1 MPSRPG
7 GSEGGRPRLAELGG
21 AADSGGLP
29 WPGAGEPPGV
39 GGPALTAA
47 CGGEASRSLRR
58 ALEAVTHWSRRP
70 LGAEAIRAFPF
81 GAVVA
86 YYRQVGKA
94 AAAPELV
101 ALLRGARTRLLC
113 AGPPRAWSS
122 PDAWLLDKWLPLTFA
137 DQAMAYDSYAGHELL
152 EIADWE
158 GADPAAAED
167 VLLAVLLAEL
177 AVVESEALLGA
188 GPDARQR
195 TRTTA
200 VLRALARLGEFA
212 PRAVAGAGPLADG
225 RTLRAALAAAP
236 GGGPPAGAGQEAA
249 AAILDRAPRPV
260 RQAVDLALLPVTTL
274 HDEYMFIRCI
284 QLFERLFTQ
293 VARSLLV
300 AIDAVRLHRLPD
312 AIEALDGAELRLS
325 HATGPLYRVLTT
337 MPPEAFAVI
346 RDYTHGASA
355 IQSQSYR
362 LVERAAAPRKEG
374 AYGSEKGPQFAL
386 VTTLQEEYLEHAGDG
401 DPADAARLEEVM
413 RRLDATWQAMK
424 RTHWGVTLKIIGR
437 ASGTGGTTGA
447 EYLKAAADVPLF
459 PLLTA

>member
-1 MPSRPG
+1 MRSTG
-7 GSEGGRPRLAELGG
+7 QGLGP
-21 AADSGGLP
+21 AAAPEGLP
-29 WPGAGEPPGV
+29 WPGEGEPPGV

-47 CGGEASRSLRR
+47 RGGEAARSLRR
-58 ALEAVTHWSRRP
+58 ALEAVTDWSRRP
-70 LGAEAIRAFPF
+70 LGAEAIRTFPYDAIA
-81 GAVVA
+81 G

-101 ALLRGARTRLLC
+101 ALLRGARARLLC

-152 EIADWE
+152 EIAEWE

-167 VLLAVLLAEL
+167 VLLATLLAEL

-188 GPDARQR
+188 GPAARQR

-212 PRAVAGAGPLADG
+212 PRAVADAGPLAEV
-225 RTLRAALAAAP
+225 RALRAALAAAP
-236 GGGPPAGAGQEAA
+236 GDRPPAGAGRDAA
-249 AAILDRAPRPV
+249 AAIRDRAPLPV
-260 RQAVDLALLPVTTL
+260 RRAVDIALLPVTTL

-293 VARSLLV
+293 VARAQLRAV
-300 AIDAVRLHRLPD
+300 DAVRLGRVPEAVD
-312 AIEALDGAELRLS
+312 ALDGAELRLS

-346 RDYTHGASA
+346 REYTHGASA

-362 LVERAAAPRKEG
+362 LVERCAAPRKEG
-374 AYGSEKGPQFAL
+374 AYGSEKGPQFTL
-386 VTTLQEEYLEHAGDG
+386 VTTLQEEYLEHAGDW
-401 DPADAARLEEVM
+401 DAADAARLEAVM
-413 RRLDATWQAMK
+413 RRLDTTWQAMK
-424 RTHWGVTLKIIGR
+424 RTHWGVTLKIIGK